1 MTPVNHM
8 WKHSLK
14 RCSLQ
19 LVLKSRGV
27 FEISQMWMHCWTE
40 MWRCAPGG
48 QVGSLARLDDD
59 GLAALKRMPVQVT
72 SLGGMEAKPNLIP
85 LLAVDV
91 VFLELELELELEL
104 GVGGLRRGLGSRF
117 RGGFRRRSG
126 GWTRRWLVEYT
137 DLG

>member
-1 MTPVNHM
+1 
-8 WKHSLK
+8 
-14 RCSLQ
+14 
-19 LVLKSRGV
+19 
-27 FEISQMWMHCWTE
+27 
-40 MWRCAPGG
+40 MWRCALGG

-85 LLAVDV
+85 PLLAVDV
-91 VFLELELELELEL
+91 VFLELELELEL
-104 GVGGLRRGLGSRF
+104 GVGGLRRGIGSRF

-126 GWTRRWLVEYT
+126 GWARRWLVEYT

>member
-1 MTPVNHM
+1 MTLVNHM

-19 LVLKSRGV
+19 LVLKSKGV

-72 SLGGMEAKPNLIP
+72 SLGGMSALAILQDCFRLPRGPQDSERWMEAKPNLIP
-85 LLAVDV
+85 L
-91 VFLELELELELEL
+91 
-104 GVGGLRRGLGSRF
+104 
-117 RGGFRRRSG
+117 
-126 GWTRRWLVEYT
+126 
-137 DLG
+137 